1 MIKFF
6 RKIRQNMLTEN
17 KFSKYLLY
25 AIGEIILVVIGILIA
40 LGLNNWKDN
49 KATAN
54 IEYGY
59 MQNLKEDLNIDIELY
74 NDYLEKNA
82 EIFKIIELMVFQ
94 LSQDNFQSTSDESAF
109 NSRIM
114 TTKWNRVRPVERTF
128 EQMKSSGQLKIISKQ
143 IVSDNI
149 SDYYNSIFELETY
162 NEALLLWLENYIKLM
177 GKVYNGQVLLEILK
191 TKNKVSTENSAI
203 ITEDRET
210 INELITSAQYIYGA
224 ISLSEKLVIN
234 RKEKA
239 KNLIQEIDK
248 NYNKK

>member
-1 MIKFF
+1 
-6 RKIRQNMLTEN
+6 MLTEN

>member
-1 MIKFF
+1 
-6 RKIRQNMLTEN
+6 MLTEN

-40 LGLNNWKDN
+40 LGLNNWKEN

-74 NDYLEKNA
+74 NGYLEKNA
-82 EIFKIIELMVFQ
+82 EIFKFIDLMVFQ

-162 NEALLLWLENYIKLM
+162 NEALLVWLENYIKLM